1 MSAETDVDCGGALC
15 AKCVIPQAC
24 AADTDCLT
32 GKCDTGNNQC
42 RALTG
47 AELCASSAKSEEET
61 GVDCGGPICSEL
73 GLPCALTEA
82 CLF

>member
-1 MSAETDVDCGGALC
+1 MNSAHDNQETDVDCGGAACSGISMLC
-15 AKCVIPQAC
+15 A
-24 AADTDCLT
+24 
-32 GKCDTGNNQC
+32 GKCDTANNQC

-47 AELCASSAKSEEET
+47 AELCTSSAKSAEET
-61 GVDCGGPICSEL
+61 DVDCGGPICSEL